1 MIRIYMIQNCPYC
14 KQLKEMFIKEG
25 LQFQE
30 IDVNKP
36 ENEAE
41 WKKLHEVTKSDDVP
55 IVKVGPQLLVPN
67 TSFQSINEAFELTK
81 KFLI

>member
-1 MIRIYMIQNCPYC
+1 
-14 KQLKEMFIKEG
+14 MFIKEG
-25 LQFQE
+25 LQFVE

-41 WKKLHEVTKSDDVP
+41 WQKLHAFTKSDDVP
-55 IVKVGPQLLVPN
+55 IVKVGPQLLIPN
-67 TSFQSINEAFELTK
+67 TSFKSINEAFDLTK

>member
-1 MIRIYMIQNCPYC
+1 MIRLYTIEHCPYC

-25 LQFQE
+25 LNFVE

-41 WKKLHEVTKSDDVP
+41 WQRLHEFSKSDDVP
-55 IVKVGPQLLVPN
+55 MVKINNQLLVPN
-67 TSFQSINEAFELTK
+67 TSFKSINEAFELTK